1 MLYQKMSS
9 LYVVEIR
16 KQEFQTGPLI
26 IIAERRGHLELQT
39 PFLQMACVSSY
50 DWMTLATK
58 IIPLF
63 LLHAYSNYN
72 LAYQLMSPF

>member
-26 IIAERRGHLELQT
+26 ITAERRGHLELQT
-39 PFLQMACVSSY
+39 PFL
-50 DWMTLATK
+50 
-58 IIPLF
+58 
-63 LLHAYSNYN
+63 
-72 LAYQLMSPF
+72 